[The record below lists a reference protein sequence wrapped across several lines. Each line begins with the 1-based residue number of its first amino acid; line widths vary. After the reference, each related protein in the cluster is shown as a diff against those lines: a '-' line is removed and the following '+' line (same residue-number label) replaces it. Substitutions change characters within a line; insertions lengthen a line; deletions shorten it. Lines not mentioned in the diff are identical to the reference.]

1 MQINRMKVFE
11 FDLQVLREMVELLD
25 RWLRQLEF
33 DAKSSPDPDASSIYD
48 RGEYA
53 IGLGF
58 VAFQNYLTAV
68 AGSRRNN
75 LLDSGPA
82 HRCGKSFAR
91 ICNEVANYWKHR
103 DEWRRAG
110 SPHKAVQEVFASLGI
125 NLEAEYGA
133 SNALGA
139 MVKPLQ
145 SNLGTVLPFL
155 VQWTELVIATPE
167 ME

>member
-1 MQINRMKVFE
+1 
-11 FDLQVLREMVELLD
+11 
-25 RWLRQLEF
+25 
-33 DAKSSPDPDASSIYD
+33 
-48 RGEYA
+48 
-53 IGLGF
+53 
-58 VAFQNYLTAV
+58 
-68 AGSRRNN
+68 
-75 LLDSGPA
+75 
-82 HRCGKSFAR
+82 
-91 ICNEVANYWKHR
+91 
-103 DEWRRAG
+103 
-110 SPHKAVQEVFASLGI
+110 VQEVFASLGI